1 MKGTLY
7 VIATPLGNL
16 KDITLNAIEKL
27 KEVDLILAEDTRVS
41 INLLRHYEINN
52 KLESYHKFNEKS
64 ETIRVINYLKE
75 GKNIALITDAGTP
88 TISDPGSILVNEC
101 IKNNLKVTSI
111 PGPSAVITALSVSG
125 FNINSF
131 TFYGF
136 LSREKGNIIKELKII
151 INDSST
157 LAVIYESPKRI
168 IKTLNIIN
176 EVLKNPNI
184 CICNDLTKKFE
195 RIYYGK
201 LETVLEELENNDNK
215 ELGEYVIVIEKN
227 QIEEKTDSLSLEAI
241 LIDKITKENITIKD
255 AIKELSKNN
264 DYSKNDLYQ
273 ASLNFKKIL
282 GGE

>member
-7 VIATPLGNL
+7 VVATPLGNL
-16 KDITLNAIEKL
+16 KDITLNAIEIL

-41 INLLRHYEINN
+41 INLLRHYEI
-52 KLESYHKFNEKS
+52 
-64 ETIRVINYLKE
+64 INYLND

-101 IKNNLKVTSI
+101 INNNIKVTSI
-111 PGPSAVITALSVSG
+111 PGPSAVITALSLSG
-125 FNINSF
+125 FDINSF

-136 LSREKGNIIKELKII
+136 LSREKGNLIKDLKVIS
-151 INDSST
+151 NDSSK

-176 EVLKNPNI
+176 EVLNNPRV

-195 RIYYGK
+195 RIYYGT
-201 LETVLEELENNDNK
+201 LENALEELENNGNK
-215 ELGEYVIVIEKN
+215 ELGEYVIIIEKN
-227 QIEEKTDSLSLEAI
+227 IKKETKDSLSLEAL

-255 AIKELSKNN
+255 AIKELSKNK

-273 ASLNFKKIL
+273 ASLNLKNIL